1 MSLLG
6 LVRHLADVERGW
18 LRRVLAGFWDGQ
30 RISLREVL
38 VHMVEEYAST
48 TATPTY

>member
-18 LRRVLAGFWDGQ
+18 FRRIMAGQIDGKLGQ
-30 RISLREVL
+30 
-38 VHMVEEYAST
+38 
-48 TATPTY
+48 